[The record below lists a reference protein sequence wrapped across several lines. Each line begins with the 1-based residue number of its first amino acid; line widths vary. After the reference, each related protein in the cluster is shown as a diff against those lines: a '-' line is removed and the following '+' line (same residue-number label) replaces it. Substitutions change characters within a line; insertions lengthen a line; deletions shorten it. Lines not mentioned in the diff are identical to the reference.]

1 MPGPRCDRIL
11 ARVIARTSLGLLLAA
26 AAAAASAQTAAP
38 AASPAPA
45 GFPDLAGPRALALEA
60 SIGAAASN
68 EGVWV
73 NPASVAA
80 RKRYSLETD
89 AFVDRRGA
97 ATEARYYGGSV
108 VDSLSA
114 PVAVGLSYMR
124 ADEGDYTG
132 NAWWGTLAGPIAQG
146 LYLGVSGKYLSFKGP
161 RNVSAA
167 TVDAGIYWAVAP
179 KLSVGF
185 AGYNLVSIDAPQVAP
200 LGYGAGIALG
210 DDRSIQVTGDW
221 RADQD
226 RVLNKTANRW
236 SLGAEVLLG
245 DLVPVR
251 AGWMR
256 DEVLGGSW
264 WSVGAG
270 LVTRAGVSLDVGYRQ
285 SVDDP
290 SARTIAGALKV
301 FMFQ

>member
-1 MPGPRCDRIL
+1 M
-11 ARVIARTSLGLLLAA
+11 IARTSLGLLLAA
-26 AAAAASAQTAAP
+26 AAAAASAQT
-38 AASPAPA
+38 PAPA
-45 GFPDLAGPRALALEA
+45 GFPDLAGPRALALSA
-60 SIGAAASN
+60 STGVAASN

-97 ATEARYYGGSV
+97 DTTARYYGGSV

-114 PVAVGLSYMR
+114 PVAVGISYMR
-124 ADEGDYTG
+124 ADEGPYTG
-132 NAWWGTLAGPIAQG
+132 NAWWGTVAGPIAQG
-146 LYLGVSGKYLSFKGP
+146 LYLGVTGKYLSFKGQP
-161 RNVSAA
+161 ANVSAA
-167 TVDAGIYWAVAP
+167 TVDAGIFWAVAP
-179 KLSVGF
+179 KLSLGF
-185 AGYNLVSIDAPQVAP
+185 AGYNLVSIDAPGVAP
-200 LGYGAGIALG
+200 LGYGAGVALG
-210 DDRSIQVTGDW
+210 DDRSLQVTADW
-221 RADQD
+221 RTDQD

-236 SLGAEVLLG
+236 SAGAEVLLG

-256 DEVLGGSW
+256 DEILGGSW

-270 LVTRAGVSLDVGYRQ
+270 LVTRAGVSLDVAYRQ

-290 SARTIAGALKV
+290 SARTISGALKV

>member
-1 MPGPRCDRIL
+1 MPGPRCARIL
-11 ARVIARTSLGLLLAA
+11 GRVIVRIPLAAALLAA
-26 AAAAASAQTAAP
+26 ATAAAAQTP
-38 AASPAPA
+38 LPA
-45 GFPDLAGPRALALEA
+45 GVPDLVGPRALALSA
-60 SIGAAASN
+60 SIGVAASN
-68 EGVWV
+68 EGVWT
-73 NPASVAA
+73 NPATVGA

-89 AFVDRRGA
+89 AFVDRRGSD
-97 ATEARYYGGSV
+97 TTARYYGGSV
-108 VDSLSA
+108 VDSVSA
-114 PVAVGLSYMR
+114 PVAAGISYMR
-124 ADEGDYTG
+124 ADEGPYTG
-132 NAWWGTLAGPIAQG
+132 NAWWGTLAGPVAQG

-161 RNVSAA
+161 KNVSAA
-167 TVDAGIYWAVAP
+167 TVDAGVFWAVAP

-185 AGYNLVSIDAPQVAP
+185 AGYNLVSIDDPNVAP
-200 LGYGAGIALG
+200 LGYGAGVGIG
-210 DDRSIQVTGDW
+210 DDRSIQVTADW

-236 SLGAEVLLG
+236 SVGAEVLLG

-270 LVTRAGVSLDVGYRQ
+270 LVTRGGVSLDVGYRQ
-285 SVDDP
+285 SLDDP
-290 SARTIAGALKV
+290 SARTIAAALKL